1 MSLIT
6 SCPACSTVF
15 HVKPEQLSLRR
26 GIVRCGECQHVFNAL
41 DHLHEA
47 ESAVPESAVPETVAP
62 ETVAPETVV
71 PETVVPETVAPETVA
86 PETVAPET
94 VVPETVVPETVVPE
108 TVVPETVVPE
118 TVVPETVVPETV
130 APETQPHA
138 AEAHITHQTPPH
150 IPAQPSWHDAAPKS
164 KLQTVLIQ
172 PKTFPWLSGLFA
184 LLLVITIAL
193 QLAYFQR
200 NALALAWPESKP
212 YLQQACAMLNCKIE
226 LPRDASKLVIDDANL
241 LEDSDYEGL
250 LILTSTLI
258 NQARH
263 VQAYPQLELTLTDAN
278 DQAVL
283 RRTFT
288 PAEYLPAGTVVEKGI
303 PAGKELPIK
312 LLLTADH
319 QTVSG
324 YRLFV
329 NY

>member
-26 GIVRCGECQHVFNAL
+26 GTVRCGECQHVFNAL

-47 ESAVPESAVPETVAP
+47 DSAVPDSAVPDSAVPEAE
-62 ETVAPETVV
+62 
-71 PETVVPETVAPETVA
+71 
-86 PETVAPET
+86 
-94 VVPETVVPETVVPE
+94 
-108 TVVPETVVPE
+108 
-118 TVVPETVVPETV
+118 
-130 APETQPHA
+130 PHA
-138 AEAHITHQTPPH
+138 AVEMHAPPKTPPH
-150 IPAQPSWHDAAPKS
+150 TPSQPVWRDAAPKS
-164 KLQTVLIQ
+164 KLQTVTIQ
-172 PKTFPWLSGLFA
+172 RRTFPWLSGFFI
-184 LLLVITIAL
+184 LLLLIAIIL

-200 NALALAWPESKP
+200 NALALAWPDSKP
-212 YLQQACAMLNCKIE
+212 YLQQVCVTLKCTVE
-226 LPRDASKLVIDDANL
+226 LPKDASKLVIDDANL
-241 LEDSDYEGL
+241 LEDSEYEGL
-250 LILTSTLI
+250 LVLTSTLI
-258 NQARH
+258 NQAKH

-283 RRTFT
+283 RRTFN
-288 PAEYLPAGTVVEKGI
+288 PEEYLPAGTAVEKGI
-303 PAGKELPIK
+303 AAGKELPIK

>member
-1 MSLIT
+1 
-6 SCPACSTVF
+6 
-15 HVKPEQLSLRR
+15 
-26 GIVRCGECQHVFNAL
+26 
-41 DHLHEA
+41 
-47 ESAVPESAVPETVAP
+47 VPEA
-62 ETVAPETVV
+62 
-71 PETVVPETVAPETVA
+71 
-86 PETVAPET
+86 
-94 VVPETVVPETVVPE
+94 
-108 TVVPETVVPE
+108 
-118 TVVPETVVPETV
+118 
-130 APETQPHA
+130 QPHA

>member
-1 MSLIT
+1 M
-6 SCPACSTVF
+6 
-15 HVKPEQLSLRR
+15 
-26 GIVRCGECQHVFNAL
+26 FNAL

-47 ESAVPESAVPETVAP
+47 ESVAPESVAPESVAPESVAPESVAPESVAPEAVAPEAVVPEAVVPESAVPESAVPESAVP
-62 ETVAPETVV
+62 ESAVPESAVPESVV
-71 PETVVPETVAPETVA
+71 PES
-86 PETVAPET
+86 
-94 VVPETVVPETVVPE
+94 
-108 TVVPETVVPE
+108 
-118 TVVPETVVPETV
+118 
-130 APETQPHA
+130 QPHA
-138 AEAHITHQTPPH
+138 AEAHITHQTAAH

-212 YLQQACAMLNCKIE
+212 YLQKACAMLNCKIE

>member
-47 ESAVPESAVPETVAP
+47 ETVAP
-62 ETVAPETVV
+62 ETVAPETAV
-71 PETVVPETVAPETVA
+71 PETAVPETVAPETAV
-86 PETVAPET
+86 PETAVPET
-94 VVPETVVPETVVPE
+94 AVPETAVPETAVPEAVVPEAVVPE
-108 TVVPETVVPE
+108 
-118 TVVPETVVPETV
+118 
-130 APETQPHA
+130 AQPHA
-138 AEAHITHQTPPH
+138 AEAHITHQTAPH

-164 KLQTVLIQ
+164 KLQTVLVQ
-172 PKTFPWLSGLFA
+172 PKTVPWLSGLFA